1 MGASDWWARRG
12 KLANRRARER
22 TLENFSL
29 ASASSRGVVLRFA
42 HFSPYRSEFSNLL
55 KIASLPLIKAFQ
67 RQSISTAPGSHSTQ
81 TRICEMIYECL
92 VWEV

>member
-1 MGASDWWARRG
+1 MGAS
-12 KLANRRARER
+12 RETGQSQSKR
-22 TLENFSL
+22 TYHGDFSP
-29 ASASSRGVVLRFA
+29 APESSRGVVGRFV

-67 RQSISTAPGSHSTQ
+67 RQSISAAPGSHSTQ